1 MNNDNKVNRPGNE
14 ELETFDYFDQF
25 DQQTFIKFLKKFVTD
40 IEQGKFKIVPKDPE
54 EQSLEVKVPKEI
66 LAQVDYEK
74 SEMLVDASKSK
85 YLFVIALAWSD
96 LGIEVLQN
104 EESDLEADEEGYDEE
119 FEDEEENEDD
129 EEFEDEEENEDDEDE
144 EENEADEGEEDDENH
159 NDEDE

>member
-129 EEFEDEEENEDDEDE
+129 EDE